1 MNPQRCLAVLA
12 LVLLAGCSGF
22 RSRESADEIYLL
34 QVAPAAVAA
43 TVPVAAT
50 LAVLLPGAAPGLDGD
65 RIALQTVDGRMGFYG
80 ASRWSG
86 ELPMVMQTML
96 LDSLR
101 NAGAW
106 RAVLADGAPFSTD
119 LLLQTEI
126 RHFQAEY
133 PAAGTPTAHV
143 VLEATLGQRGSRA
156 IVRSIRAE
164 SRVAARADR
173 MSDVV
178 TAFNAALNEAL
189 TQLRSSLTADPAPR

>member
-1 MNPQRCLAVLA
+1 MSRTCLPVLA

-22 RSRESADEIYLL
+22 RSREPADQIYLL
-34 QVAPAAVAA
+34 RATPVAGAAAA
-43 TVPVAAT
+43 PVAAT
-50 LAVLLPGAAPGLDGD
+50 LTVLLPSAAPGLDSD
-65 RIALQTVDGRMGFYG
+65 RIALQTADGRMDFYG

-86 ELPMVMQTML
+86 ELPVVMQTAL

-106 RAVLADGAPFSTD
+106 RAVLAEGAPFSAD

-133 PAAGTPTAHV
+133 PAAGAPTAHV

-156 IVRSIRAE
+156 ILRSLRAE
-164 SRVAARADR
+164 SRVAAQADR